1 MDEPDFVETVER
13 DHRRARDRRH
23 AGHHRNQQQPMR
35 DARAKRSLRCERGV
49 VVQRIPIAAD
59 RAEECDV
66 GLGHSSA
73 ASAGEN
79 IADAELIEVLVQQNG
94 DPSTDREAPKSYTRR
109 DVAKPPKQTLV
120 SQYNLPVR
128 FAGQT
133 AIVTGAG
140 RGMGRSIA
148 IGLAAEGANVVVA
161 DVDQDAAADTVA
173 EIQSAQGQA
182 MSVVTD
188 VSKVDDVRL
197 LFKTAIEAFGGV
209 AILVNNAG
217 IGIPKPLLDYTEAD
231 WDKQLGVNLKGMFF
245 ATQEAARVM
254 IPKRRGKI
262 VNFASTAAFVSS
274 STPETA
280 YDISKGGVRQ
290 LTISVAAELA
300 PHHINVNA
308 VAPGTIMT
316 ELTLKVLDT
325 EEKMARAS
333 AKIPMGR
340 LGKPEDMVGPVLFLC
355 SDEADYVTG
364 HTLVV
369 DGGWLLF

>member
-1 MDEPDFVETVER
+1 V
-13 DHRRARDRRH
+13 
-23 AGHHRNQQQPMR
+23 
-35 DARAKRSLRCERGV
+35 K
-49 VVQRIPIAAD
+49 
-59 RAEECDV
+59 
-66 GLGHSSA
+66 
-73 ASAGEN
+73 
-79 IADAELIEVLVQQNG
+79 
-94 DPSTDREAPKSYTRR
+94 
-109 DVAKPPKQTLV
+109 
-120 SQYNLPVR
+120 

-140 RGMGRSIA
+140 RGMGRA
-148 IGLAAEGANVVVA
+148 VALGLAGEGASVVVA
-161 DVDQDAAADTVA
+161 EVDEAAAKEVVA
-173 EIQSAQGQA
+173 EIEKAGARGLAVQVDIS
-182 MSVVTD
+182 SVPD
-188 VSKVDDVRL
+188 VSRL
-197 LFKTAIEAFGGV
+197 FEKTLTEFGGV
-209 AILVNNAG
+209 DILINNAG
-217 IGIPKPLLDYTEAD
+217 IGIAKPLVDYTEAD

-300 PHHINVNA
+300 PYGINVNA

-316 ELTLKVLDT
+316 ELTLRVLNT

-333 AKIPMGR
+333 AKIPLGR

-355 SDEADYVTG
+355 SEEANYVTG
-364 HTLVV
+364 HVLVV

>member
-1 MDEPDFVETVER
+1 M
-13 DHRRARDRRH
+13 
-23 AGHHRNQQQPMR
+23 
-35 DARAKRSLRCERGV
+35 
-49 VVQRIPIAAD
+49 QRM
-59 RAEECDV
+59 
-66 GLGHSSA
+66 
-73 ASAGEN
+73 
-79 IADAELIEVLVQQNG
+79 
-94 DPSTDREAPKSYTRR
+94 
-109 DVAKPPKQTLV
+109 
-120 SQYNLPVR
+120 R

-140 RGMGRSIA
+140 RGMGRA
-148 IGLAAEGANVVVA
+148 VALGLAAEGAKVVVA
-161 DVDQDAAADTVA
+161 EVDEASAKEVAGEIQTAGSRALAVTIDISSVADVRRLFEQAVA
-173 EIQSAQGQA
+173 E
-182 MSVVTD
+182 
-188 VSKVDDVRL
+188 
-197 LFKTAIEAFGGV
+197 FGGV
-209 AILVNNAG
+209 DILVNNAG
-217 IGIPKPLLDYTEAD
+217 IGIAKPLVDYTEAD

-245 ATQEAARVM
+245 ATQEAARIM

-300 PHHINVNA
+300 PYNINVNA

-316 ELTLKVLDT
+316 DLTLRVLNT

-333 AKIPMGR
+333 AKIPLGR

-355 SDEADYVTG
+355 SDEAGYVTG
-364 HTLVV
+364 HVLVV

>member
-1 MDEPDFVETVER
+1 
-13 DHRRARDRRH
+13 
-23 AGHHRNQQQPMR
+23 
-35 DARAKRSLRCERGV
+35 
-49 VVQRIPIAAD
+49 
-59 RAEECDV
+59 V
-66 GLGHSSA
+66 G
-73 ASAGEN
+73 
-79 IADAELIEVLVQQNG
+79 
-94 DPSTDREAPKSYTRR
+94 
-109 DVAKPPKQTLV
+109 
-120 SQYNLPVR
+120 

-140 RGMGRSIA
+140 RGMGRA
-148 IGLAAEGANVVVA
+148 VALGLAAEGANVVVA
-161 DVDQDAAADTVA
+161 EMDEAAANKAVQAIKDAGGRAVA
-173 EIQSAQGQA
+173 
-182 MSVVTD
+182 SVVD
-188 VSKVDDVRL
+188 ISRVDEVRRM
-197 LFKTAIEAFGGV
+197 FKAAITEFGTV
-209 AILVNNAG
+209 DILVNNAG
-217 IGIPKPLLDYTEAD
+217 IGIAKPLLEYTEAD

-290 LTISVAAELA
+290 LTTSVAAELA

-308 VAPGTIMT
+308 VAPGTIVT
-316 ELTLKVLDT
+316 ELTLRVLDT
-325 EEKMARAS
+325 DEKMARAA
-333 AKIPMGR
+333 AKIPLGR

-355 SDEADYVTG
+355 SDEADYITG

>member
-1 MDEPDFVETVER
+1 M
-13 DHRRARDRRH
+13 
-23 AGHHRNQQQPMR
+23 
-35 DARAKRSLRCERGV
+35 K
-49 VVQRIPIAAD
+49 
-59 RAEECDV
+59 
-66 GLGHSSA
+66 
-73 ASAGEN
+73 
-79 IADAELIEVLVQQNG
+79 
-94 DPSTDREAPKSYTRR
+94 
-109 DVAKPPKQTLV
+109 
-120 SQYNLPVR
+120 

-140 RGMGRSIA
+140 RGMGRA
-148 IGLAAEGANVVVA
+148 VALGLAAEGASVVVA
-161 DVDQDAAADTVA
+161 EVDEAAANEVVD
-173 EIQSAQGQA
+173 EIEKAGARGLAVQVDIS
-182 MSVVTD
+182 SVPD
-188 VSKVDDVRL
+188 VSRL
-197 LFKTAIEAFGGV
+197 FEKTLTEFGGV
-209 AILVNNAG
+209 DILINNAG
-217 IGIPKPLLDYTEAD
+217 IGIAKPLVDYTEAD

-300 PHHINVNA
+300 PYGINVNA

-316 ELTLKVLDT
+316 ELTLRVLNT

-333 AKIPMGR
+333 AKIPLGR

-355 SDEADYVTG
+355 SEEANYVTG
-364 HTLVV
+364 HVLVV